1 MRLTVKIRKAT
12 DGRLDLQVVEM
23 PELEVAVRKFKE
35 IPSAV
40 IEAAASLTGRSQDDF
55 EVEVGY

>member
-12 DGRLDLQVVEM
+12 DGRLDLQVLEM
-23 PELEVAVRKFKE
+23 PELDVAVHKFKE
-35 IPSAV
+35 IPAAV
-40 IEAAASLTGRSQDDF
+40 TDAAASLTGLPKDDF

>member
-1 MRLTVKIRKAT
+1 MRLTVRIRKAT

-23 PELEVAVRKFKE
+23 PELEVVVRKFKE
-35 IPSAV
+35 IPEAV
-40 IEAAASLTGRSQDDF
+40 TDAAADVTGRPKDDF